1 MSQTSKPGLKQNGL
15 PTESAFRKFLAWLD
29 GGQDSRG
36 EKYLDMRGRLVRY
49 FDRRNCFPA
58 DDLADETLNRV
69 ARRLEEE
76 GTISEGPPARYCYI
90 VAKFVLLEHVRG
102 SRPQVSAE
110 ESEFKFAI
118 SSATRVPSAATPET
132 EQMLEHLEHCLD
144 KLVSGDRDLILGYY
158 RGELREKIQQ
168 RRELA
173 ERLGLTT
180 NALSIRACRIRDR
193 LEDCVRRCTQG
204 GTK

>member
-1 MSQTSKPGLKQNGL
+1 MQNTKPGLSQGGVS
-15 PTESAFRKFLAWLD
+15 TELVFQKFLAWLD
-29 GGQDSRG
+29 EGKDSSG

-90 VAKFVLLEHVRG
+90 VAKFVLLEHVRRT
-102 SRPQVSAE
+102 RPQVSAE
-110 ESEFKFAI
+110 ESDFNLTV
-118 SSATRVPSAATPET
+118 SSVTTVPSTTAAET
-132 EQMLEHLEHCLD
+132 EQMLDYLEHCLE
-144 KLVSGDRDLILGYY
+144 KLGVGDRELILGYY
-158 RGELREKIQQ
+158 RGELQEKIQE

-193 LEDCVRRCTQG
+193 LEECVRRCAHG
-204 GTK
+204 EMK

>member
-1 MSQTSKPGLKQNGL
+1 MVQNTKPGLSQDGV
-15 PTESAFRKFLAWLD
+15 PTELPFRKFLAWLD
-29 GGQDSRG
+29 EGKDSSG

-90 VAKFVLLEHVRG
+90 VAKFVLLEHVRRT
-102 SRPQVSAE
+102 RPQVSAE
-110 ESEFKFAI
+110 ESDFNVTV
-118 SSATRVPSAATPET
+118 SSVTTVPSTTAAET
-132 EQMLEHLEHCLD
+132 EQMLDYLERCLE
-144 KLVSGDRDLILGYY
+144 KLVVGDRELILGYY
-158 RGELREKIQQ
+158 RGELREKIQE

-173 ERLGLTT
+173 ERLGLTI

-193 LEDCVRRCTQG
+193 LEECVRRCAHG
-204 GTK
+204 EMK

>member
-1 MSQTSKPGLKQNGL
+1 MSQTSKPGLKQDGL

-36 EKYLDMRGRLVRY
+36 EKYLEMRGRLVRY

-76 GTISEGPPARYCYI
+76 GAISEGPPARYCYI
-90 VAKFVLLEHVRG
+90 VAKFVLLEHVRR
-102 SRPQVSAE
+102 SRSQVSAE
-110 ESEFKFAI
+110 ESDFSLAV
-118 SSATRVPSAATPET
+118 SSVTRVPSTTERET
-132 EQMLEHLEHCLD
+132 EQMLDYLEHCLE
-144 KLVSGDRDLILGYY
+144 KLVVGDRELILGYY
-158 RGELREKIQQ
+158 RGELREKIEQ

-173 ERLGLTT
+173 ERLGLTI

-193 LEDCVRRCTQG
+193 LEDCVRRSTQG
-204 GTK
+204 GMK

>member
-1 MSQTSKPGLKQNGL
+1 MVQNTKPGLSQDGVS
-15 PTESAFRKFLAWLD
+15 TELAFRKFLAWLD
-29 GGQDSRG
+29 EGKDSSG

-90 VAKFVLLEHVRG
+90 VAKFVLLEHVRRT
-102 SRPQVSAE
+102 RPQVSAE
-110 ESEFKFAI
+110 ESDFNVTV
-118 SSATRVPSAATPET
+118 SSVTRVPSSTVAET
-132 EQMLEHLEHCLD
+132 EQMLDHLEHCLE
-144 KLVSGDRDLILGYY
+144 KLVVGDRELILGYY
-158 RGELREKIQQ
+158 RGELREKIKQ

-173 ERLGLTT
+173 ERLGLTI

-193 LEDCVRRCTQG
+193 LEECVRRSAQG
-204 GTK
+204 EMK

>member
-1 MSQTSKPGLKQNGL
+1 MMQNTKPGLSQGGVS
-15 PTESAFRKFLAWLD
+15 TELVFQKFLAWLD
-29 GGQDSRG
+29 EGKDSSG

-90 VAKFVLLEHVRG
+90 VAKFVLLEHVRRT
-102 SRPQVSAE
+102 RPQVSAE
-110 ESEFKFAI
+110 ESDFNVTV
-118 SSATRVPSAATPET
+118 SSVTRVPSTTVPET
-132 EQMLEHLEHCLD
+132 EQMLDYLEHCLE
-144 KLVSGDRDLILGYY
+144 KLVVGDRELILGYY
-158 RGELREKIQQ
+158 RGELREKIQE

-173 ERLGLTT
+173 ERLGLTI

-193 LEDCVRRCTQG
+193 LEECVRRCAHG
-204 GTK
+204 EMK